1 MLMSERFFSKKLF
14 FLPAIVLFLSAAL
27 YPQIMDQDII
37 IQEADI
43 NPVYEEIT
51 EVNIEETYNVEENI
65 VEIEHFYHYRDDRW
79 D

>member
-43 NPVYEEIT
+43 IPVYEET
-51 EVNIEETYNVEENI
+51 EENT
-65 VEIEHFYHYRDDRW
+65 VEIL
-79 D
+79 